1 MSRFGRCWS
10 CLAFPVVLLGMP
22 SSPSR
27 GGPPEGLAKLCD
39 DIWQQSRQ
47 DLTGAGQLISPRDL
61 WDATRAAGDNFF
73 VVKVSYW
80 LGVN

>member
-1 MSRFGRCWS
+1 MFEGNHHELLRF
-10 CLAFPVVLLGMP
+10 LAA
-22 SSPSR
+22 
-27 GGPPEGLAKLCD
+27 GPHDASEL
-39 DIWQQSRQ
+39 RQ
-47 DLTGAGQLISPRDL
+47 DFGAAGELINPRDL